1 MQPPHILLPM
11 ATLAAGVGY
20 PQTLPSV
27 VGTWRLVSFESRYEN
42 GEIRYPL
49 GRKAIGQLS
58 YSTEGNVSAVLVQ
71 PDRLPFTSGDM
82 RRGTDAEVRSAFEGL
97 IAYFGT
103 YSVDAEKGTVTH
115 HVLGASFPNWMGGD
129 QVRFYKLEGTKLILS
144 TPPTLYGGER
154 LEGVL
159 VWERVE

>member
-1 MQPPHILLPM
+1 MQQPHGRSQIP
-11 ATLAAGVGY
+11 
-20 PQTLPSV
+20 PSV
-27 VGTWRLVSFESRYEN
+27 VGTWRLVSFEARYEN

-49 GRKAIGQLS
+49 GRKAVGQLS
-58 YSTEGNVSAVLVQ
+58 YSTEGYVSAIVVQ

-82 RRGTDAEVRSAFEGL
+82 RRGTDAEVRSAFEGF
-97 IAYFGT
+97 IGYVGS
-103 YSVDAEKGTVTH
+103 YSIDAEKGTATH

-129 QVRFYKLEGTKLILS
+129 EVRFYKLEGTELILS

-154 LEGVL
+154 GQGVL